1 MNDILLRGGSLLSE
15 DGSALVRADV
25 LVRDGVIAAVVDE
38 LHADAETIDATDCL
52 VLPGLVNSHTHAH
65 GALARGAVPDRISLE
80 GFLACGPALIG
91 QRSMEDIHLS
101 AMLGAVELVRKG
113 CTSCIDMAGELP
125 FPSVEGILA
134 VGQAYADV
142 GLRAIVAPMVSD
154 RTLYQAYPAL
164 GAQLPQA
171 SALQAPDADKL
182 LAVLREAQ
190 RRWPF
195 DRSRVQLGVGPAIPL
210 HCSDALLAGCAAI
223 AREFGVPLQ
232 THLLESRLQA
242 LAQGDGESTVR
253 RLQRLGC
260 LMPTTSLAHGVWLDD
275 ADLELLAASGATL
288 VHNPGSNLR
297 LGSGIARVRRWLDAG
312 VRVAIGTDASN
323 TSDGQNMFEATRL
336 ASFLSRTGSPD
347 WERWIDAPQ
356 AFALATGGARV
367 QPGARADLV
376 LLDLAQPHFVPL
388 RQPLTQ
394 LVFGES
400 GSGVRRVLVAGETV
414 FNGRRITRVD
424 EAALRARAQERAAV
438 LDAACAPAAAAIR
451 SAMPTIAA
459 FCAAAPRPR
468 FRSDEDS
475 V

>member
-1 MNDILLRGGSLLSE
+1 
-15 DGSALVRADV
+15 
-25 LVRDGVIAAVVDE
+25 
-38 LHADAETIDATDCL
+38 
-52 VLPGLVNSHTHAH
+52 
-65 GALARGAVPDRISLE
+65 
-80 GFLACGPALIG
+80 
-91 QRSMEDIHLS
+91 
-101 AMLGAVELVRKG
+101 
-113 CTSCIDMAGELP
+113 
-125 FPSVEGILA
+125 
-134 VGQAYADV
+134 
-142 GLRAIVAPMVSD
+142 
-154 RTLYQAYPAL
+154 
-164 GAQLPQA
+164 
-171 SALQAPDADKL
+171 
-182 LAVLREAQ
+182 
-190 RRWPF
+190 
-195 DRSRVQLGVGPAIPL
+195 
-210 HCSDALLAGCAAI
+210 
-223 AREFGVPLQ
+223 
-232 THLLESRLQA
+232 
-242 LAQGDGESTVR
+242 
-253 RLQRLGC
+253 
-260 LMPTTSLAHGVWLDD
+260 MPTTSLAHGVWLDD

-347 WERWIDAPQ
+347 CERWIDAPQ